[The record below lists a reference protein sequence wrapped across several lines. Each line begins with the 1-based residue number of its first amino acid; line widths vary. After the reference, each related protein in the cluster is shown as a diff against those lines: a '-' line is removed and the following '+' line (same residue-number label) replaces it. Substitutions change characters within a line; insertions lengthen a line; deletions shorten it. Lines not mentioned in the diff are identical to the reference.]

1 MSIMRQFAL
10 RERMSMQFRAEFY
23 NLPNTPHFG
32 GVDSGVTD
40 SSFMQVTSSFGERN
54 IRFGL
59 RLQW

>member
-10 RERMSMQFRAEFY
+10 MERLSMQFRAEFY
-23 NLPNTPHFG
+23 NLPNTSHFNG
-32 GVDSGVTD
+32 PDTGVTD
-40 SSFMQVTSSFGERN
+40 GSFMQVSSSFGERN